1 MELESDLNNFEKNL
15 INKYWNTLLRK
26 NIKNVS
32 YNKFIKKPYIENYII
47 KLSIILDDNILIKS
61 IIELIESNNIN
72 NDELLL
78 FIKNYFEFSKN
89 DLEILYKKIDVID
102 EEGKQKIYIY
112 LVMYVIKYFRFYQTI
127 CELLFNS
134 CNEDNELY
142 NFIFV
147 YIKNKES
154 EKKLYINNSIK
165 YKIFHYYLEDLSTS
179 FIELYNIF
187 NVIINKSDKKIDD
200 KKIGNNNDNND
211 NNDNNVIKNLFLKN
225 VFLSWYNIYKDD
237 VIKNN
242 VDHKIKKYIIKR
254 SILSRILCLSNS

>member
-1 MELESDLNNFEKNL
+1 MEMELESDLNNFEKNL

-26 NIKNVS
+26 NIKNIS

-47 KLSIILDDNILIKS
+47 QLSIVLDDNTLIKS
-61 IIELIESNNIN
+61 IMELIESNNIN

-89 DLEILYKKIDVID
+89 NLDILYKKIDVID
-102 EEGKQKIYIY
+102 EEEKQKIYIY
-112 LVMYVIKYFRFYQTI
+112 IVMYVIKYFRFYQTI

-154 EKKLYINNSIK
+154 EKELYINNSIK
-165 YKIFHYYLEDLSTS
+165 YKIFHYYLENLSIS

-187 NVIINKSDKKIDD
+187 NVIINKGN
-200 KKIGNNNDNND
+200 KKIGNNDN
-211 NNDNNVIKNLFLKN
+211 NNVIKNLFLKN
-225 VFLSWYNIYKDD
+225 VFLSWYNIYKND

-242 VDHKIKKYIIKR
+242 VDNKIKKYIIKR